1 MINLTLG
8 RTFNDINLNNK
19 KSKNFNSIL
28 KNQNIALR
36 RKIMNLQN
44 KINALI
50 QNNNSSGISRED
62 FSSEKNMYL
71 KRIVNLKNELKKNN
85 ILLKQI
91 SEQKTNIIEK
101 KNQEIRKLYNII
113 DEKDT
118 EIINMRNLQK
128 NSDIDKDFSISEKDK
143 NNLSLSNDLLNQIFE
158 YKNEIEKL
166 TDENEKLKE
175 NKK

>member
-8 RTFNDINLNNK
+8 RTFNDINLKNK
-19 KSKNFNSIL
+19 KIINYNSIL

-71 KRIVNLKNELKKNN
+71 KRIVNLENELKKNN

-101 KNQEIRKLYNII
+101 RIKKSGNYII
-113 DEKDT
+113 
-118 EIINMRNLQK
+118 
-128 NSDIDKDFSISEKDK
+128 
-143 NNLSLSNDLLNQIFE
+143 LLMKKI
-158 YKNEIEKL
+158 
-166 TDENEKLKE
+166 LK
-175 NKK
+175 